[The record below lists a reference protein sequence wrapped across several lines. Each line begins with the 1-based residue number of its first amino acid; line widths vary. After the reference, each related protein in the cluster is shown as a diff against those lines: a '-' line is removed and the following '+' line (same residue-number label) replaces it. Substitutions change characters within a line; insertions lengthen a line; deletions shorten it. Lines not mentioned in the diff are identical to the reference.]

1 MNISVVSRSEMVGL
15 KHMLGITAALETQ
28 FFFHFRHRN
37 EGRSKWNKSAGFW
50 EDREGRDVI
59 LC

>member
-1 MNISVVSRSEMVGL
+1 L

-28 FFFHFRHRN
+28 FFFHFRNRN